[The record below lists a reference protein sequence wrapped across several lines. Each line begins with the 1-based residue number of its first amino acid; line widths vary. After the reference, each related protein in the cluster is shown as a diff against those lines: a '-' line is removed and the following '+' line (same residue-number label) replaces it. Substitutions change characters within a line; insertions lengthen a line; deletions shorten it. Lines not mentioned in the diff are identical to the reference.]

1 MSGTPPLSRQDI
13 EPHTPYIRKNLV
25 THIVIGS
32 VFATAVILSAIPMS
46 SLGERAGLAGSVRM
60 DLLFLS
66 TFLAMVGVS
75 FLFGMLGVPRMRMY
89 LQSHLDDY
97 GGLSQ
102 TKVLTW
108 VERSAT
114 NFILGVFGL
123 GWLIQNECEQFHVPN
138 STPVLPQIRDCYLL
152 TGAMQSVLIG
162 CYVGLL
168 LALYW
173 MVWRLEKERG
183 VRIYLQKPI
192 IEGWRLPHLVMAI
205 GFAAFLMYVFYKIF
219 TLGR

>member
-1 MSGTPPLSRQDI
+1 
-13 EPHTPYIRKNLV
+13 
-25 THIVIGS
+25 
-32 VFATAVILSAIPMS
+32 
-46 SLGERAGLAGSVRM
+46 M
-60 DLLFLS
+60 DLLSLI
-66 TFLAMVGVS
+66 TFLAMIGVS
-75 FLFGMLGVPRMRMY
+75 FLFGMLGVPRMRAY
-89 LQSHLDDY
+89 LQSHLDNY
-97 GGLSQ
+97 GGLPQ

-108 VERSAT
+108 VERITT

-123 GWLIQNECEQFHVPN
+123 GWLTQNGCEQFHAPN
-138 STPVLPQIRDCYLL
+138 SPRVLPQIRDCYLL
-152 TGAMQSVLIG
+152 TSSMQSVLIG

-192 IEGWRLPHLVMAI
+192 IEGWRVLNLVMAI
-205 GFAAFLMYVFYKIF
+205 GFAVFLMYIFYKIF